1 MEKIVNNK
9 DLYYLVKKDVILS
22 NIHSKYGEPPNWERE
37 PNFVSLSKIILEQQV
52 SLASAKAHFQKL
64 NNYIQDFTPEN
75 LVKLTQEEMRN
86 CQISRQKA
94 KYLKEISE
102 AVLTGKLNFEELNQ
116 LDELDVRE
124 ILTSLKGIGNWTT
137 DIYLL
142 FCLQKKDIFP
152 IGDIAIRNSIKE
164 LYGVTTLEEIIE
176 VAENWRP
183 YRSLGSYF
191 MWHYYLK
198 KRNRTAEY

>member
-1 MEKIVNNK
+1 MEKIVNKK

-86 CQISRQKA
+86 CQISCQKA

-102 AVLTGKLNFEELNQ
+102 TVLTGKLNFEELNH
-116 LDELDVRE
+116 LDELEVRE

-164 LYGVTTLEEIIE
+164 LYGVKTLEEIID